1 MDHDRTAAFDWFQK
15 EAGNM
20 DHQDG
25 KDWKRDGDVTFVT
38 SIGPSYCRSVAAA
51 IVKLNVLHRMQSNRT
66 VQPLRSRHVF
76 WRNPI
81 SESE

>member
-38 SIGPSYCRSVAAA
+38 SIGPS
-51 IVKLNVLHRMQSNRT
+51 
-66 VQPLRSRHVF
+66 
-76 WRNPI
+76 
-81 SESE
+81 